1 MQMALAFNQE
11 HIKELVTLLVEIG
24 DLRAKLSAARGRIQE
39 RNPVTALD
47 ENGDDIIA
55 AAERSERELVSIAA
69 SILRRL
75 KDAGCLGEVL
85 SQPLNKYE
93 EAHFDMARE
102 SAHAID
108 AYCARKSN

>member
-1 MQMALAFNQE
+1 MPMTPPIGQDQ
-11 HIKELVTLLVEIG
+11 IKALVTLLIEIG

-39 RNPVTALD
+39 RNPATALD

-75 KDAGCLGEVL
+75 KDAGCPSDVL
-85 SQPLNKYE
+85 LQPLNKYE

-102 SAHAID
+102 SAEAVD

>member
-1 MQMALAFNQE
+1 MAPSFDQD
-11 HIKELVTLLVEIG
+11 HIKTLVALLVEIG
-24 DLRAKLSAARGRIQE
+24 DLRARLAAARGRIQE
-39 RNPVTALD
+39 RNPATALD
-47 ENGDDIIA
+47 ENGDGIIA

-75 KDAGCLGEVL
+75 KDAGCLGAVL

-102 SAHAID
+102 SAQAVD

>member
-1 MQMALAFNQE
+1 MTPRFDQQQFQALLA
-11 HIKELVTLLVEIG
+11 LLVEIG
-24 DLRAKLSAARGRIQE
+24 DLRARLAAARGRIQE

-55 AAERSERELVSIAA
+55 AAERSERELVSIAS

-93 EAHFDMARE
+93 EAHFDVARQ
-102 SAHAID
+102 SAQAID
-108 AYCARKSN
+108 VYCARKSN